1 MSEQDLFASLRAD
14 ARIWAIPAIHGEVE
28 RLAALHRRLL
38 PLFQPGD
45 DQIVY
50 LGNYSGRGA
59 FVRET
64 IDELLLFRR
73 AVLARPG
80 VECGDIVYLR
90 GGQEEMWHKLQQLQF
105 APSPPQVLQ
114 WMVGQGIEPTVR
126 AYGMAVDDAMLA
138 ARDGIL
144 SLTKWTSQLRQ
155 HIRSHD
161 GHIAL
166 MSVLRHAAFT
176 ADQSLLFVHSGLD
189 PQRPLLAQSDSFW
202 WGGAG
207 FAGMQSPYE
216 NYRRIV
222 RGYDRRHGGLHEAP
236 VTMTID
242 AGCGFGGPL
251 MAACFAPGG
260 DLIQTLDA

>member
-1 MSEQDLFASLRAD
+1 MSEQDLFATLRAD
-14 ARIWAIPAIHGEVE
+14 ARIWAIPAIHGQIDH
-28 RLAALHRRLL
+28 LSALHRQLAQH
-38 PLFQPGD
+38 FQPG

-50 LGNYSGRGA
+50 LGNYSGHGQA
-59 FVRET
+59 IRET

-73 AVLARPG
+73 ALLARPG
-80 VECGDIVYLR
+80 VDCADIVYLR
-90 GGQEEMWHKLQQLQF
+90 GGQEEMWQKLLQLQF

-114 WMVGQGIEPTVR
+114 WMVGQGIEPTIA
-126 AYGMAVDDAMLA
+126 AYGARVDDALLA

-155 HIRSHD
+155 HIRNFD

-176 ADQSLLFVHSGLD
+176 EDQSLLFVHSGLD

-202 WGGAG
+202 WGGAT
-207 FAGMQSPYE
+207 FPAIDTPYE
-216 NYRRIV
+216 TYKRIV
-222 RGYDRRHGGLHEAP
+222 RGYDRRHGGVQETAYTL
-236 VTMTID
+236 TLD

-251 MAACFAPGG
+251 IAVCFAPGG
-260 DLIQTLDA
+260 DAVSSLSS

>member
-1 MSEQDLFASLRAD
+1 MSEQDLFATLRAD
-14 ARIWAIPAIHGEVE
+14 ARIWAIPAIHGEIE
-28 RLAALHRRLL
+28 RLSELHRQLFL
-38 PLFQPGD
+38 LFQPG

-50 LGNYSGRGA
+50 LGNYSGHGVH
-59 FVRET
+59 VRET
-64 IDELLLFRR
+64 IDELLIFRR
-73 AVLARPG
+73 ALLARPN
-80 VECGDIVYLR
+80 VECDDIVFLR
-90 GGQEEMWHKLQQLQF
+90 GGQEEMWQKLQQLQF

-114 WMVGQGIEPTVR
+114 WMVSQGIEPTIK
-126 AYGMAVDDAMLA
+126 AYGARVDDALLA

-155 HIRSHD
+155 HIRNFD

-176 ADQSLLFVHSGLD
+176 EDQSLLFVHSGLD

-207 FAGMQSPYE
+207 FPAIDAPYE
-216 NYRRIV
+216 SYKRIV
-222 RGYDRRHGGLHEAP
+222 RGYDRRHGGVQETP
-236 VTMTID
+236 FTMTLD

-251 MAACFAPGG
+251 LAACFAPGG
-260 DLIQTLDA
+260 DLINTISV

>member
-1 MSEQDLFASLRAD
+1 MSDKDLFATLRAD
-14 ARIWAIPAIHGEVE
+14 ARIWAVPAIHGDVE
-28 RLAALHRRLL
+28 RLHELHRQLY
-38 PLFQPGD
+38 PQFQPGA

-50 LGNYSGRGA
+50 LGNYSGHGA
-59 FVRET
+59 TVRET

-73 AVLARPG
+73 AILAQPG
-80 VECGDIVYLR
+80 VECDDIAYLR
-90 GGQEEMWHKLQQLQF
+90 GGQEEMWQKLQQLQF

-114 WMVGQGIEPTVR
+114 WMVGQGVEPTVR
-126 AYGMAVDDAMLA
+126 AYNMRVEDAMLA

-155 HIRSHD
+155 HLRNYD

-176 ADQSLLFVHSGLD
+176 EDQSLLFVHSGLD

-202 WGGAG
+202 WGGAN
-207 FAGMQSPYE
+207 FAAMEEPYE
-216 NYRRIV
+216 TYRRIV
-222 RGYDRRHGGLHEAP
+222 RGYDRRHGGLHEGP

-260 DLIQTLDA
+260 DLIQTINA

>member
-1 MSEQDLFASLRAD
+1 MSEQDLFATLRAD
-14 ARIWAIPAIHGEVE
+14 ARIWAVPAIHGEVE
-28 RLAALHRRLL
+28 RLSDLHRQLF
-38 PLFQPGD
+38 PLFQPG

-50 LGNYSGRGA
+50 LGNYSGHGIH
-59 FVRET
+59 VRET

-73 AVLARPG
+73 ALLARPN
-80 VECGDIVYLR
+80 VECNDIVFLR

-114 WMVGQGIEPTVR
+114 WMVSQGIEPTIK
-126 AYGMAVDDAMLA
+126 AYGARVDDALLA

-155 HIRSHD
+155 HIRNFD

-176 ADQSLLFVHSGLD
+176 EDQSLLFVHSGLD

-207 FAGMQSPYE
+207 FPAIDAPYE
-216 NYRRIV
+216 SYKRIV
-222 RGYDRRHGGLHEAP
+222 RGYDRRHGGVQETP
-236 VTMTID
+236 FTMTLD
-242 AGCGFGGPL
+242 AACGFGGPL
-251 MAACFAPGG
+251 LAACFAPGG
-260 DLIQTLDA
+260 DLINTISV